1 MCYIDAEQS
10 NPLGGS
16 KAMGKNVQIHFHRF
30 TDGLADI
37 YGLQNDRTKG
47 RLIFL
52 GDTLLAAI
60 YNVFITGIFYTG
72 FLSMYGISITGV
84 GIVTFIPY
92 IASCFSVFSPL
103 ILKRFKKRK
112 AILLASKIYFYAM
125 YIVATNIM
133 PLIVTDPDARL
144 VWFVV
149 ILFLAYSVN
158 AMFSPGITSWFSRFF
173 PSENKRRSHFF
184 VLNQVFS
191 SVLSSTVLMLSSLLM
206 DAVADLPIQDTLIIG
221 FRYFAFLL
229 VIADVALQARAIEY
243 PSPEAPR
250 LRLRD
255 VFTLPFRY
263 KKFLLCMIF
272 MFGWN
277 FISALNAGMW
287 NYHLM
292 NHLGYSYTVIN
303 ACSAVYVVILLLTNR
318 YWEKFLQKY
327 SWIKTFGLACIFMGI
342 PELLHY
348 NLRVGTEW
356 LFIVTVLIQ
365 NAMSVPLNFSYANV
379 LYMNLPEENST
390 AHIAFNTIGCNAFAF
405 LGMITGTWITSLTG
419 DETIPFLGMQVY
431 SVQFTTLVR
440 AIVLPVIGLLLVRY
454 WRAFTKSEEVAEIE
468 ARTAKAK

>member
-1 MCYIDAEQS
+1 
-10 NPLGGS
+10 
-16 KAMGKNVQIHFHRF
+16 MGKNVQIHFHRF
-30 TDGLADI
+30 ADGLADI

-103 ILKRFKKRK
+103 ILKHFKKRK
-112 AILLASKIYFYAM
+112 AILLASKLYFYAM
-125 YIVATNIM
+125 YIVATNVM
-133 PLIVTDPDARL
+133 PLFVTDPDARL

-158 AMFSPGITSWFSRFF
+158 AMFSPGITSWFARFF
-173 PSENKRRSHFF
+173 PSQTQRRAHFF

-191 SVLSSTVLMLSSLLM
+191 AVLSSTVLMVSSLLM
-206 DAVADLPIQDTLIIG
+206 DSVAGLPIHDTLIVG
-221 FRYFAFLL
+221 LRYFAFLL
-229 VIADVALQARAIEY
+229 VVADVALQARAIEY

-255 VFTLPFRY
+255 VFTLPFKY
-263 KKFLLCMIF
+263 KKFMRCMIF
-272 MFGWN
+272 MFVWN
-277 FISALNAGMW
+277 FTSTLNAGLW
-287 NYHLM
+287 NYHLL

-303 ACSAVYVVILLLTNR
+303 SCSAIYVVILLLTNR

-327 SWIKTFGLACIFMGI
+327 SWIKTFGLACIFMGL

-356 LFIVTVLIQ
+356 LFVVTVLIQ

-379 LYMNLPEENST
+379 LYMNLPEENAT
-390 AHIAFNTIGCNAFAF
+390 AHIAFNTIGCNVFAF

-419 DETIPFLGMQVY
+419 DNTIPFLGMQVY
-431 SVQFTTLVR
+431 SVQFTTLAR
-440 AIVLPVIGLLLVRY
+440 AVILPIIGILLVRY
-454 WRAFTKSEEVAEIE
+454 WRAFTKDEEVTEIE
-468 ARTAKAK
+468 ARTAKVK

>member
-1 MCYIDAEQS
+1 MCYIVAKQS
-10 NPLGGS
+10 NPQGGS
-16 KAMGKNVQIHFHRF
+16 NAMGKNVQIHFHRF

-103 ILKRFKKRK
+103 ILKHFKKRK
-112 AILLASKIYFYAM
+112 AILLASKLYSYAM

-149 ILFLAYSVN
+149 ILFLAYAVN
-158 AMFSPGITSWFSRFF
+158 AMFSPGITSWFARFF
-173 PSENKRRSHFF
+173 PGDTKRRSHFF
-184 VLNQVFS
+184 VMNQVFS
-191 SVLSSTVLMLSSLLM
+191 AVLSSTVLMLSSVLM
-206 DAVADLPIQDTLIIG
+206 DSVAGLPIHDTLIVG
-221 FRYFAFLL
+221 LRYFAFLL

-255 VFTLPFRY
+255 VFTLPLRY
-263 KKFLLCMIF
+263 RKFLLCMIF
-272 MFGWN
+272 MFVWN
-277 FISALNAGMW
+277 FVSALNAGMW
-287 NYHLM
+287 NYHLL

-303 ACSAVYVVILLLTNR
+303 SCSAIYVFILLLTNR

-327 SWIKTFGLACIFMGI
+327 SWIKTFGFACIFMGL

-356 LFIVTVLIQ
+356 LFVVTVLLQQI
-365 NAMSVPLNFSYANV
+365 MSVPLNFSYANV
-379 LYMNLPEENST
+379 LYMNLPEENAT
-390 AHIAFNTIGCNAFAF
+390 AHIAFNTIGCNVFAF
-405 LGMITGTWITSLTG
+405 LGMITGTWITSWTG
-419 DETIPFLGMQVY
+419 DNTIPFLGMQVY
-431 SVQFTTLVR
+431 SVQFTTLAR
-440 AIVLPVIGLLLVRY
+440 AVILPVIGLLLVRY
-454 WRAFTKSEEVAEIE
+454 WRAFTKDEEVAEIE
-468 ARTAKAK
+468 AKTVKTK